1 MVYRVNILFEDRVW
15 EQLKNV
21 PSGERSKAV
30 NEALSDWLLR
40 RQRLMASS
48 EMDKLRKLASPVSTK
63 DIVETLKQDRQRQ
76 S

>member
-40 RQRLMASS
+40 KQRLMASS